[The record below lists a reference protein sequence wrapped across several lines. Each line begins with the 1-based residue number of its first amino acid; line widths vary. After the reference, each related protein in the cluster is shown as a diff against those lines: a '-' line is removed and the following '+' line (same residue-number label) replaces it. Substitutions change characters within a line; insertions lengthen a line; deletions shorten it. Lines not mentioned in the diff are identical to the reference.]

1 MSGQAI
7 DSSALLGWVFDGAK
21 YVGIH
26 KNAAGRVTLVVNN
39 GEGSTRTSCSK
50 AGLSYVEK
58 LMVCCGRLWD
68 EKPNTKLAGSVL
80 PSDKLRG

>member
-58 LMVCCGRLWD
+58 LMVCCGRNNAHSGRLSPA
-68 EKPNTKLAGSVL
+68 E
-80 PSDKLRG
+80 R